1 MTAPPVP
8 GLPGLPGLR
17 ARRLRGVGSRPAVD
31 VLVLATCLALALL
44 PLVPVY
50 GFGAIWPPIA
60 GGLVLGTVVA
70 LVASRLGW
78 SGVVTLAVGIVV
90 YLVAGAALA
99 VPASTVF
106 AVVPTPAAVAPLL
119 GGVVTVW
126 KQVLTLEPVLGS
138 TGSVLV
144 APYLLAFGGAWGSVS
159 IARRAPGRPAG
170 SWAAVVAPGV
180 LAIAVLLGTEQTV
193 QPVAAGVGLAVL
205 LVGWVA
211 WRRGSLVPR
220 RVISLVVMGAV
231 VAASGALV
239 GPLLAQ
245 HPRVVLR
252 DALVPPFDPQDHP
265 SPLSGFRQFVKDW
278 DKTDLMTVRGLPAG
292 APVRLA
298 TLDAFDGVVWN
309 VAGAE
314 AAQGSGEFRRVGQTI
329 ATSVRGEQATVEFEV
344 HDLPLV
350 WLPTVGYA
358 ERFTFDGPEAVDL
371 TDDLRYNDA
380 TGTAVLTSR
389 VPAGTRWTADVVVP
403 AVPDDAEIGAATAGA
418 VSLPEPRDV
427 PDAVSLFAGQI
438 AGSATSPMLIARS
451 LEAGLADRGWFSHGL
466 TGSGD
471 YPSLS
476 GHGADR
482 LTTLLGGDLMV
493 GDGEQYAS
501 AMALM
506 ARGMGLPARVVLGF
520 VPDDEQAGAAQITL
534 HGDDVQAWVEISFAG
549 YGWVPFFPTPPD
561 TKTPQ
566 ADTPQDQTQ
575 PQPQVMQPPPPPA
588 DPVTPPDD
596 DTEQPRTEDTEQEA
610 RGDETWRSTAVIAAA
625 ATVPLVVVLAP
636 LLIIA
641 AAKRRRRRRR
651 RSAGDGATR
660 VAGGWDE
667 VLDHA
672 RDLHRAAP
680 PHATRR
686 EIAVGFAE
694 VFAAADDHRRRGAH
708 LDGLSIGGAM
718 AGLATRADALV
729 FGRGE
734 PNRAQVESYWVRVDA
749 VTAAMRTAVPR
760 RDRWR
765 ARWSVASLR
774 ARRSWARR

>member
-1 MTAPPVP
+1 MTAPP
-8 GLPGLPGLR
+8 GDGLR
-17 ARRLRGVGSRPAVD
+17 PRRLRGAGSRPDVD
-31 VLVLATCLALALL
+31 VAVLVLCLALALL

-50 GFGAIWPPIA
+50 GLDAIWRPIV
-60 GGLVLGTVVA
+60 GGLALGALVA
-70 LVASRLGW
+70 LVAARRRW

-90 YLVAGAALA
+90 YLAAGAALA
-99 VPASTVF
+99 LPETTVF
-106 AVVPTPAAVAPLL
+106 VVVPTPAAVPPLL
-119 GGVVTVW
+119 AGVVTVW
-126 KQVLTLEPVLGS
+126 KQVLTLEPVLGAS
-138 TGSVLV
+138 GGLLV

-170 SWAAVVAPGV
+170 LWAAAVAPGA
-180 LAIAVLLGTEQTV
+180 LAIAVLLGTKQSF
-193 QPVAAGVGLAVL
+193 QPVAAGIGQVVL
-205 LVGWVA
+205 LVAWVA

-220 RVISLVVMGAV
+220 RVVSLVVMGAV

-252 DALVPPFDPQDHP
+252 DDLVPPFDPQDHA
-265 SPLSGFRQFVKDW
+265 SPLAGFRQFIKDW
-278 DKTDLMTVRGLPAG
+278 DETDLMTVRGLPAG
-292 APVRLA
+292 ATVRLA

-329 ATSVRGEQATVEFEV
+329 ATSMRGEPAHVEFEV
-344 HDLPLV
+344 NDLPLV
-350 WLPTVGYA
+350 WLPTVGYT
-358 ERFTFDGPEAVDL
+358 ERFAFEGPRAGAL

-380 TGTAVLTSR
+380 TGTAVLTSG
-389 VPAGTRWTADVVVP
+389 VPAGTRWTAEVVVP
-403 AVPDDAEIGAATAGA
+403 AVPDDAEIGAAAAEA
-418 VSLPEPRDV
+418 VSLPEPHHV
-427 PDAVSLFAGQI
+427 PDAVTLFAGDV
-438 AGSATSPMLIARS
+438 AGTATSPVLIARS
-451 LEAGLADRGWFSHGL
+451 LEVGLAERGWFSHGL

-482 LTTLLGGDLMV
+482 LTTLLAGDLMV

-520 VPDDEQAGAAQITL
+520 VPDDEQLGAAQITL
-534 HGDDVQAWVEISFAG
+534 HGSDVEAWVEISFAG
-549 YGWVPFFPTPPD
+549 DGWVPFFPTPPD

-566 ADTPQDQTQ
+566 ADTPQDQTE

-588 DPVTPPDD
+588 DPITASDD
-596 DTEQPRTEDTEQEA
+596 DTEQPRTEDTRREV
-610 RGDETWRSTAVIAAA
+610 RGVQAWRATAAIA
-625 ATVPLVVVLAP
+625 ATVTMPLVVVLVP
-636 LLIIA
+636 LLVIA

-651 RSAGDGATR
+651 RSAGDGASR

-680 PHATRR
+680 PYATRR

-694 VFAAADDHRRRGAH
+694 VFAAADDHRRRGS
-708 LDGLSIGGAM
+708 DVEGLSIGGAM
-718 AGLATRADALV
+718 ATLASRADALV

-734 PNRAQVESYWVRVDA
+734 PAVAEVESFWVRVDA
-749 VTAAMRTAVPR
+749 VTAAMRTAAPR
-760 RDRWR
+760 RDRWS
-765 ARWSVASLR
+765 ARWSTASLR
-774 ARRSWARR
+774 ARRRSLRR